1 MCGYPTPLMNFGK
14 EQFLLPTD
22 KFDVSQKRDS
32 KSRPTERRISAKKS
46 PFPPSSLIKEDFA
59 NKLTRNLIGE
69 KPTECPKRL
78 TLFKMLFAEKKTIL
92 PLFAIRRINDSW
104 M

>member
-14 EQFLLPTD
+14 EEFLLPTD
-22 KFDVSQKRDS
+22 KFDASQKRDS
-32 KSRPTERRISAKKS
+32 KSRPTERRISAKKN
-46 PFPPSSLIKEDFA
+46 PLSLLPRFKEDFA
-59 NKLTRNLIGE
+59 NKVTRDLIGE

-92 PLFAIRRINDSW
+92 PLFCYSSD
-104 M
+104 